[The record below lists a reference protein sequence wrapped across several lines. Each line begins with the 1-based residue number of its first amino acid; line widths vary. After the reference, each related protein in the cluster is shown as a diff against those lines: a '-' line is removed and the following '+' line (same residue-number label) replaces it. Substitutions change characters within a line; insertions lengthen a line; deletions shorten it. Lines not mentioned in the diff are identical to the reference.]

1 MLQFDIDRAKEVY
14 LCDEDQYNEE
24 SLLNTLQDCLEYLV
38 FHNKNLTTK
47 QYHLVRDC
55 WELACC
61 IERIED
67 EGKENENV

>member
-1 MLQFDIDRAKEVY
+1 MMQFDISKVKEVY
-14 LCDEDQYNEE
+14 LCDEEQYNEE
-24 SLLNTLQDCLEYLV
+24 NLLNTLQGCLEYLV

-61 IERIED
+61 IERTED
-67 EGKENENV
+67 ERKEN